1 MNLSAAQISVSNNHV
16 YCALKSGTV
25 KDLTAS
31 GYVHPSTKQC
41 NYSVNI
47 VDNLTTASSTSAL
60 SAKQG
65 QELNTRLAALE
76 NAIDPSRMQILT
88 SFTENYY
95 DGDIRIT
102 SGNST
107 PIASPRNSYD
117 ISNIS
122 LVYCTVEYNIL
133 YSGYNWEQSGLT
145 VPGFYVCF
153 GDYQNDLIIFM
164 RIGGEGYGWNGD
176 SVTSA
181 GTFTQVLYIQN
192 GNYYKNSDH
201 TERVYDIPYVIA
213 GVEAPLRNT
222 YAQIDGG
229 SITVTVYG
237 R

>member
-31 GYVHPSTKQC
+31 GYVHPAAKQC
-41 NYSVNI
+41 NYNVTV
-47 VDNLTTASSTSAL
+47 VDNLTTSSSTSAL

-88 SFTENYY
+88 SFTENFQ
-95 DGDIRIT
+95 DGDIRINR
-102 SGNST
+102 GNSV
-107 PIASPRNSYD
+107 PIASPQNSYN

-122 LVYCTVEYNIL
+122 LVYCTIEYDIS
-133 YSGYNWEQSGLT
+133 YSGYNWYQSGLI
-145 VPGFYVCF
+145 VPEFYVCF
-153 GDYQNDLIIFM
+153 GDYQNALIIFM
-164 RIGGEGYGWNGD
+164 RLGGEDYGWNGD
-176 SVTSA
+176 SDTSV
-181 GTFTQVLYIQN
+181 GTFTQVLYIRN
-192 GNYYKNSDH
+192 GNYYEDRDYAN
-201 TERVYDIPYVIA
+201 RVYDIPYVIA
-213 GVEAPLRNT
+213 HVESPSSGT

-229 SITVTVYG
+229 SVTVTVYG